1 MLRVTG
7 GTTDIASDRI
17 YGPVP
22 YHACAT
28 LSTTDAAAYNGRTM
42 SEPVSDSR
50 PELAAVV
57 ELTEGAAYADLLHAA
72 PREWGCVAEETSCG
86 WLLLAPPLD
95 LLLFNRIVGCGIR
108 EPAAPERLRELLGRF
123 RDRGL
128 RNFGV
133 QLSPAALPSDLAA
146 QLESEGLAVRDR
158 WTKVHRGPGTTSAP
172 GTAVSVEQI
181 GPEQAAAFGEVTTI
195 GFGMPAQLRPW
206 IASTVGRPGW
216 RHYLASLDGTPIAAA
231 ALFVVGTIGWLGIAS
246 TLPQARRH
254 GAQSALFAR
263 RVADASALGCRH
275 IITET
280 SEQLPTRPNPSF
292 RNMLRAG
299 FDVVYHRPNYM
310 LAR

>member
-1 MLRVTG
+1 M
-7 GTTDIASDRI
+7 
-17 YGPVP
+17 
-22 YHACAT
+22 
-28 LSTTDAAAYNGRTM
+28 LSTTNQSAYNGRTM
-42 SEPVSDSR
+42 SEPVTDSL

-72 PREWGCVAEETSCG
+72 PAEWGCVAEETPCG

-95 LLLFNRIVGCGIR
+95 MLLFNRIVGCGIR
-108 EPAAPERLRELLGRF
+108 EPAQPAQMHELLVRF

-133 QLSPAALPSDLAA
+133 QLSPAAQPSDLAA
-146 QLESEGLAVRDR
+146 LLESEGLAVRDR
-158 WTKVHRGPGTTSAP
+158 WTKVHRGPGPTSVP
-172 GTAVSVEQI
+172 ETNVSVEEI
-181 GPEQAAAFGEVTTI
+181 GSEHAATFGEVTTI

-206 IASTVGRPGW
+206 IGATVGRPGW

-231 ALFVVGTIGWLGIAS
+231 ALFVVGSVGWLGVAS

-310 LAR
+310 LAKKQ